1 MIFNLVYANYAKR
14 SEILYRVFLITEISI
29 FALVILIWAANKFDN
44 LFNIILSFSPLI
56 LLFTILY
63 VRSYIDYRLVKS
75 EVKLSDDGILVYY
88 KNRCWREIKY
98 DQIKSTEIR
107 SIKLSY
113 YGPKGVRIGEADLK
127 YLLIVLGDEI
137 EEIEDF
143 SCKNFKNKNFF
154 IIHYNEEMINCLNGK
169 LKNFA

>member
-1 MIFNLVYANYAKR
+1 MIFDLVSSNYAKH
-14 SEILYRVFLITEISI
+14 SKTVYKALLFTEIAI
-29 FALVILIWAANKFDN
+29 FALVILICATNKFDN
-44 LFNIILSFSPLI
+44 LFSVILSFSPLI

-75 EVKLSDDGILVYY
+75 EVKLSDDGILVSY

-98 DQIKSTEIR
+98 DQIKNTEIR
-107 SIKLSY
+107 RIKLSY
-113 YGPKGVRIGEADLK
+113 YGPKGVRLGEADLK

-143 SCKNFKNKNFF
+143 SYKNFKNKNFF
-154 IIHYNEEMINCLNGK
+154 IIHYNQEMISCLNGK
-169 LKNFA
+169 LKKFT